1 MESIKERATELLKS
15 RWHYIAIVCLLVLCV
30 CLFMAQN
37 NERQR
42 IRQEL
47 ERRHADEMAQCLT
60 DYHKGENGGCYYE
73 EIEAYFEGDFVLVDL
88 EITARPKEQF

>member
-1 MESIKERATELLKS
+1 MESIKELLKS
-15 RWHYIAIVCLLVLCV
+15 KWHILGIACLLVLSV
-30 CLFMAQN
+30 CLLIGQN

-47 ERRHADEMAQCLT
+47 ERRHADEMAQCLI
-60 DYHKGENGGCYYE
+60 DYHEGKNGGCYYE